1 MSDTPQSPPS
11 TSPSNGNGDPPSRS
25 ESPSDASDGNGNE
38 NGSGTGDTE
47 TTKRQRTQ
55 QAATEAA
62 SQERRERK
70 RLKAKTGESIIVDF
84 VANFVAGGSGT
95 FEQLKGRVLMSER
108 RLILATSES
117 KTVVPLTSV
126 FDVAVGQVPPE
137 VEEFFDHTVLVGYVV
152 DGVQRT
158 TVVGGDRETIEKF
171 SVLLYRATLRGS
183 VVALKHPAK
192 VGGRFQDEP
201 IREVGIRLDTDSV
214 AFPGT
219 EELTLTDEPFAI
231 DLGTVVFFEVIER
244 TVQGESRL
252 VLSVQHVHQN
262 QTVTTEVSMQ
272 SRRKMNILGR
282 YLRQMY
288 HYVVSDV
295 RDLEIQEDTLEV
307 LVGLYSTS
315 GANATLDLGEMLG
328 LDDDVLADHIASLH
342 DDGLI
347 ENTEPPYE
355 LTPQAQYI
363 INDRFEDINF

>member
-1 MSDTPQSPPS
+1 MSDATR
-11 TSPSNGNGDPPSRS
+11 PSN
-25 ESPSDASDGNGNE
+25 
-38 NGSGTGDTE
+38 TE
-47 TTKRQRTQ
+47 TTKRQRKQ
-55 QAATEAA
+55 DAADEAA
-62 SQERRERK
+62 SREKRERK

-108 RLILATSES
+108 RLILATSDS

-137 VEEFFDHTVLVGYVV
+137 VEEFFDHTVLIGYVV
-152 DGVQRT
+152 NGVQRT

-183 VVALKHPAK
+183 TVALKHPAK
-192 VGGRFQDEP
+192 IGGRFQDEP
-201 IREVGIRLDTDSV
+201 LREVDIHLNSDSV
-214 AFPGT
+214 EFPGT
-219 EELTLTDEPFAI
+219 EELTLTDDVFKI
-231 DLGTVVFFEVIER
+231 DLGAIVFFEVIER
-244 TVQGESRL
+244 TVDDEPRL

-262 QTVTTEVSMQ
+262 QTVTTEVSMN

-295 RDLEIQEDTLEV
+295 RDLEVPEETLEV
-307 LVGLYSTS
+307 LVGLYSMS
-315 GANATLDLGEMLG
+315 GVNGQLDLAEMLG
-328 LDDDVLADHIASLH
+328 FDEATLEEHLRRLH

-347 ENTEPPYE
+347 ENVEPPYE

>member
-1 MSDTPQSPPS
+1 M
-11 TSPSNGNGDPPSRS
+11 
-25 ESPSDASDGNGNE
+25 SDASRPSNTTAE
-38 NGSGTGDTE
+38 TE
-47 TTKRQRTQ
+47 TTKKQRKQ
-55 QAATEAA
+55 QAADEAVRH
-62 SQERRERK
+62 ETRERK
-70 RLKAKTGESIIVDF
+70 RLKTKTGESIIVDF

-108 RLILATSES
+108 RLILATSDS

-137 VEEFFDHTVLVGYVV
+137 VEEFFDHTVLIGYVV
-152 DGVQRT
+152 DGIQRT

-183 VVALKHPAK
+183 TVALKHPAK
-192 VGGRFQDEP
+192 IGGRFQDEP
-201 IREVGIRLDTDSV
+201 IREVGIRLNSDSV

-219 EELTLTDEPFAI
+219 EELTLTDDVFRIE
-231 DLGTVVFFEVIER
+231 LGTIVFFEVIER
-244 TVQGESRL
+244 TVNDEPRL

-295 RDLEIQEDTLEV
+295 RDLEVEEETLEV
-307 LVGLYSTS
+307 LIGLYSTS
-315 GANATLDLGEMLG
+315 GTSGELDLATMLDM
-328 LDDDVLADHIASLH
+328 DDETLTEHLETLR

-347 ENTEPPYE
+347 ESVEPPHE